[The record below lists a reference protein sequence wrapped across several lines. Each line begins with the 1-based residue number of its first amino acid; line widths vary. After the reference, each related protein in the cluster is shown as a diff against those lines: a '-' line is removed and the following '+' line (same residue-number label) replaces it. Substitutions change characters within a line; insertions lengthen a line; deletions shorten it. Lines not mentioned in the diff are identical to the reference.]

1 MLQSDIRK
9 LALNLALSQIGY
21 KEKARNWN
29 IFARDL
35 SRMGIPAPQNAPYCA
50 IGNAWAYRT
59 WLDFTKV
66 FSLPWYV
73 PGIWSDAKRLG
84 LTTSNPVDGDL
95 VIFDWTM
102 NRSPDHTGIAY
113 PSKGSRYSVE
123 FNTAAG
129 VGGSQSNGDG
139 VYLRRRDAS
148 DIVGYV
154 SVEKVAK
161 YLRKPLTSS
170 KAAPLPVIRSG
181 ARGDYAGAVQRAVGA
196 KADNVFGR
204 DTLTLVKAFQRKHGL
219 TPDGVV
225 GAATWAKINE
235 SKAAPA
241 PYVRLKLRLGS
252 RGDSVKEIQRKLGGL
267 GVDGVFGPKTLA
279 KVKAFQKSKG
289 LAVDGVV
296 GSDTWSALLGR
307 RVHVS

>member
-1 MLQSDIRK
+1 MSGTDIRK
-9 LALNLALSQIGY
+9 LAINLALSQIGY

-35 SRMGIPAPQNAPYCA
+35 ARMGIPAPQNAPYCA
-50 IGNAWAYRT
+50 IGNAWAYRP

-84 LTTSNPVDGDL
+84 LTTSHPVDGDI

-102 NRSPDHTGIAY
+102 DHNEDHTALAY

-123 FNTAAG
+123 FNTSSG
-129 VGGSQSNGDG
+129 VVGSQSNGDG

-154 SVEKVAK
+154 SVAKIAK

-170 KAAPLPVIRSG
+170 VAAPLPVIRTG

-196 KADNVFGR
+196 KVDNVFGR

-219 TPDGVV
+219 TVDGVV
-225 GAATWAKINE
+225 GEATWAKINAVK
-235 SKAAPA
+235 SPA
-241 PYVRLKLRLGS
+241 PFVRVKLRKGS
-252 RGDSVKEIQRKLGGL
+252 RGDAVKELQRKLGGL
-267 GVDGVFGPKTLA
+267 VVDGVFGAKTLA
-279 KVKAFQKSKG
+279 KVKTFQKSKG

-307 RVHVS
+307 KTHVS